1 MAYGDPQF
9 NTAGSVASIAV
20 QDTTG
25 TGEYPPQ
32 LEMVTGQFGSGESTV
47 EEAET
52 LFQKILSAIESHPDL
67 TVVDARRT
75 YPTSQAVTP

>member
-9 NTAGSVASIAV
+9 ITAGSVAAIAV
-20 QDTTG
+20 QDITG

-32 LEMVTGQFGSGESTV
+32 LELTTGQFGSGEATV
-47 EEAET
+47 EEAEA
-52 LFQKILSAIESHPDL
+52 LFQKILSAVEAHPDL

-75 YPTSQAVTP
+75 YPTSQVVTP